1 MLGRGV
7 NFYASFK
14 NKEPNK
20 LSNDVSKQ
28 GKVSK
33 IEILN
38 PKDENAEDF
47 GQYEFLYVSFESDQ
61 KLKIK
66 ATFGGAYHRALT

>member
-47 GQYEFLYVSFESDQ
+47 G
-61 KLKIK
+61 
-66 ATFGGAYHRALT
+66 